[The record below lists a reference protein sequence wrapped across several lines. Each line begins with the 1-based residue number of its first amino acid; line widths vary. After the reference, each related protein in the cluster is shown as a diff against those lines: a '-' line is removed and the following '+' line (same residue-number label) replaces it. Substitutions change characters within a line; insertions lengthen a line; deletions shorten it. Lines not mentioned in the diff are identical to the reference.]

1 MAAENLVTPEFRAAF
16 ISVFRATS
24 MKNADGTTNKPKYSI
39 RACFPPTAKLDAL
52 KKEAEAAA
60 KDKWGDKIPKTL
72 RSPFRTNEELEN
84 PIVGIGDDWI
94 IMSFSANEDRR
105 PGIVD
110 AKLQDIIAN
119 DETEVYSGAWYRAQV
134 RAFAYE
140 NAGNKGVSF
149 GLQNVQKLRDD
160 DPLGSGR
167 IPASKAFEPVDV
179 PYAGATGG
187 NGKTATSI
195 FG

>member
-1 MAAENLVTPEFRAAF
+1 MAENLVTPEFRAAF
-16 ISVFRATS
+16 ISVFKATS
-24 MKNADGTTNKPKYSI
+24 MKNADGSVNKPKYSI
-39 RACFPPTAKLDAL
+39 RAAFPPAANLTPL
-52 KKEAEAAA
+52 KKEAEIAAR
-60 KDKWGDKIPKTL
+60 DKWGDKIPKTL
-72 RSPFRTNEELEN
+72 RSPFRLNEELEN
-84 PIVGIGDDWI
+84 PVIGIGDDWV

-110 AKLQDIIAN
+110 SKLQDII
-119 DETEVYSGAWYRAQV
+119 DDSDVYSGAWYRAQV

-160 DPLGSGR
+160 DPLGNGR
-167 IPASKAFEPVDV
+167 IPANKAFEPVDV
-179 PYAGATGG
+179 PTDPGGA
-187 NGKTATSI
+187 KTATSI

>member
-1 MAAENLVTPEFRAAF
+1 MPADNLITPEFRAAF
-16 ISVFRATS
+16 ISVFRATA
-24 MKNADGTTNKPKYSI
+24 MKNADGSTSKPKFSI
-39 RACFPPTAKLDAL
+39 RAAFPPKADLSAL
-52 KKEAEAAA
+52 KKEAHAAA
-60 KDKWGDKIPKTL
+60 TEKWGDKIPKTL
-72 RSPFRTNEELEN
+72 RSPFRINEELEA
-84 PIVGIGDDWI
+84 PIVGIGDDWV

-110 AKLQDIIAN
+110 NKLQDIIDDA
-119 DETEVYSGAWYRAQV
+119 DVYSGAWYRCQV
-134 RAFAYE
+134 RAFAYDT
-140 NAGNKGVSF
+140 AGNKGVSF

-160 DPLGSGR
+160 DPLGNGR

-179 PYAGATGG
+179 PAGAS

>member
-1 MAAENLVTPEFRAAF
+1 MSADNQITPEFRAAF
-16 ISVFRATS
+16 ISVFKATS
-24 MKNADGTTNKPKYSI
+24 MKNADGSVNKPKFSI
-39 RACFPPTAKLDAL
+39 RAAFPPTAKLDAL
-52 KKEAEAAA
+52 KKVAEMAARE
-60 KDKWGDKIPKTL
+60 KWGDKIPKTL

-110 AKLQDIIAN
+110 SKLQDIIDDA
-119 DETEVYSGAWYRAQV
+119 DVYSGAWYRAQV

-140 NAGNKGVSF
+140 SAGNKGVSF

-160 DPLGSGR
+160 DPLGNGR

-179 PYAGATGG
+179 PAAAGGG
-187 NGKTATSI
+187 AKTATSI

>member
-1 MAAENLVTPEFRAAF
+1 MSENLVTPEFRAAF
-16 ISVFRATS
+16 ISVFRATA
-24 MKNADGTTNKPKYSI
+24 MKNADGTNSKPKYSI
-39 RACFPPTAKLDAL
+39 RAAFPPTAKLDAL
-52 KKEAEAAA
+52 KKEAESVARE
-60 KDKWGDKIPKTL
+60 KWGDKIPKTL
-72 RSPFRTNEELEN
+72 RSPFRLNEELEN
-84 PIVGIGDDWI
+84 PVAGIGDDWV

-110 AKLQDIIAN
+110 AKLQDIIDDA
-119 DETEVYSGAWYRAQV
+119 DVYSGAWYRAQV

-140 NAGNKGVSF
+140 QAGNKGVSF

-160 DPLGSGR
+160 DPLGNGR

-179 PYAGATGG
+179 PAANGAAGA
-187 NGKTATSI
+187 KTATSI

>member
-1 MAAENLVTPEFRAAF
+1 MAENLVTPEFRAAF
-16 ISVFRATS
+16 ISVFKATS
-24 MKNADGTTNKPKYSI
+24 MKNADGSVNKPKYSI
-39 RACFPPTAKLDAL
+39 RAAFPPAANLTPL
-52 KKEAEAAA
+52 KKEAEIAAR
-60 KDKWGDKIPKTL
+60 DKWGDKIPKTL
-72 RSPFRTNEELEN
+72 RSPFRLNEELEN
-84 PIVGIGDDWI
+84 PVIGIGDDWV

-110 AKLQDIIAN
+110 SKLQDII
-119 DETEVYSGAWYRAQV
+119 DDSDVYSGAWYRAQV

-160 DPLGSGR
+160 DPLGNGR

-179 PYAGATGG
+179 PTDPGGA
-187 NGKTATSI
+187 KTATSI

>member
-1 MAAENLVTPEFRAAF
+1 MTDSIIIITPEFRAAF
-16 ISVFRATS
+16 ISVFKATS
-24 MKNADGTTNKPKYSI
+24 MKNADGSVNKPKYSI
-39 RACFPPTAKLDAL
+39 RAAFPPTAKLDAL
-52 KKEAEAAA
+52 KKEALLAAQE
-60 KDKWGDKIPKTL
+60 KWGDKIPKTL
-72 RSPFRTNEELEN
+72 RSPFRLNEELEN

-110 AKLQDIIAN
+110 AKLQDIIDDA
-119 DETEVYSGAWYRAQV
+119 DVYSGAWYRAQV

-160 DPLGSGR
+160 DPLGNGR

-179 PYAGATGG
+179 PTDSGG
-187 NGKTATSI
+187 GKTATSI

>member
-1 MAAENLVTPEFRAAF
+1 MSDNQITPEFRAAF

-24 MKNADGTTNKPKYSI
+24 MKNADGSVNKPKYSI
-39 RACFPPTAKLDAL
+39 RAAFPPTAKLDAL

-60 KDKWGDKIPKTL
+60 KEKWGDKIPKTL

-84 PIVGIGDDWI
+84 PIVGIGDDWVV
-94 IMSFSANEDRR
+94 MTFSANEDRR

-110 AKLQDIIAN
+110 AKLQDII
-119 DETEVYSGAWYRAQV
+119 DDSDVYSGAWYRAQV

-160 DPLGSGR
+160 DPIGSGR

-179 PYAGATGG
+179 PASATGG

>member
-1 MAAENLVTPEFRAAF
+1 MSDNQITPEFRAAF

-60 KDKWGDKIPKTL
+60 KEKWGDKIPKTL
-72 RSPFRTNEELEN
+72 RSPFRLNEELEN
-84 PIVGIGDDWI
+84 PIIGIGDDWV

-110 AKLQDIIAN
+110 AKLQDII
-119 DETEVYSGAWYRAQV
+119 DDSDVYSGAWYRAQV

-160 DPLGSGR
+160 DPIGSGR

-179 PYAGATGG
+179 PASATGG

>member
-1 MAAENLVTPEFRAAF
+1 MPADNLITPEFRAAF

-24 MKNADGTTNKPKYSI
+24 MKNADGSVNKPKFSI
-39 RACFPPTAKLDAL
+39 RAAFPPTAKLDAL
-52 KKEAEAAA
+52 KKEAEMAARE
-60 KDKWGDKIPKTL
+60 KWGDKIPKTL
-72 RSPFRTNEELEN
+72 RSPFRLNEELEN
-84 PIVGIGDDWI
+84 PIVGIGDGWV
-94 IMSFSANEDRR
+94 IMSFSANEDKR

-110 AKLQDIIAN
+110 AKLQDII
-119 DETEVYSGAWYRAQV
+119 DDSDVYSGAWYRAQV

-160 DPLGSGR
+160 DLIGSGR

-179 PYAGATGG
+179 PAAAGG
-187 NGKTATSI
+187 GKTATSI

>member
-1 MAAENLVTPEFRAAF
+1 MSADNQITPEFRAAF

-24 MKNADGTTNKPKYSI
+24 MKNADGSVNKPKFSI
-39 RACFPPTAKLDAL
+39 RAAFPPTAKLDAL
-52 KKEAEAAA
+52 KKEAEMAARE
-60 KDKWGDKIPKTL
+60 KWGDKIPKTL

-110 AKLQDIIAN
+110 SKLQDIIDDA
-119 DETEVYSGAWYRAQV
+119 DVYSGAWYRAQV

-140 NAGNKGVSF
+140 SAGNKGVSF

-160 DPLGSGR
+160 DPLGNGR

-179 PYAGATGG
+179 PAAAGGG
-187 NGKTATSI
+187 AKTATSI

>member
-1 MAAENLVTPEFRAAF
+1 MADNLITPEFRAAF
-16 ISVFRATS
+16 ISVFRATA
-24 MKNADGTTNKPKYSI
+24 MKNADGSTSKPKYSI
-39 RACFPPTAKLDAL
+39 RACFPPKADLSAL
-52 KKEAEAAA
+52 KKEANAAA
-60 KDKWGDKIPKTL
+60 VDKWGDKIPKTL
-72 RSPFRTNEELEN
+72 RSPFRLNEELEA
-84 PIVGIGDDWI
+84 PIIGIGDDWT

-110 AKLQDIIAN
+110 AKLQDIIDDA
-119 DETEVYSGAWYRAQV
+119 EVYSGARYRAQI

-160 DPLGSGR
+160 DPLGGSR
-167 IPASKAFEPVDV
+167 IPASKAFEAVEV
-179 PYAGATGG
+179 PAEAAGL
-187 NGKTATSI
+187 GKTATSI

>member
-1 MAAENLVTPEFRAAF
+1 MSADNLITPEFRAAF

-24 MKNADGTTNKPKYSI
+24 MKNADGSVNKPKFSI
-39 RACFPPTAKLDAL
+39 RAAFPPTAKLDAL
-52 KKEAEAAA
+52 KKEAEMAARE
-60 KDKWGDKIPKTL
+60 KWGDKIPKTL

-110 AKLQDIIAN
+110 SKLQDIIDDA
-119 DETEVYSGAWYRAQV
+119 DVYSGAWYRAQV

-160 DPLGSGR
+160 DPLGNGR

-179 PYAGATGG
+179 PAAAGGG
-187 NGKTATSI
+187 RTATSI

>member
-1 MAAENLVTPEFRAAF
+1 MADNQITPDFRAAF
-16 ISVFRATS
+16 ISVFKATS
-24 MKNADGTTNKPKYSI
+24 MKNADGSINKPKYSI
-39 RACFPPTAKLDAL
+39 RACFPPNADLKAL
-52 KKEAEAAA
+52 KHEAQLAAQE
-60 KDKWGDKIPKTL
+60 KWGDKIPKTL

-110 AKLQDIIAN
+110 AKLQDII
-119 DETEVYSGAWYRAQV
+119 DDSDVYSGAWYRAQV

-160 DPLGSGR
+160 DPIGSGR
-167 IPASKAFEPVDV
+167 LPASKAFEAVDV
-179 PYAGATGG
+179 PAGAGG
-187 NGKTATSI
+187 AKTATSI